1 MPMSSQAPLVVS
13 GEQYLTTDEAAV
25 MLQRGSIGTMV
36 IRGFLCPAKRPGDR
50 KYGRLGVTRESV
62 ESYAEWLESASEFR
76 KFLREVRL
84 FIGWWV

>member
-1 MPMSSQAPLVVS
+1 MPMDSQAPVVV
-13 GEQYLTTDEAAV
+13 GEEEYLTTDEAAI
-25 MLQRGSIGTMV
+25 MLRRGSIGTLVM
-36 IRGFLCPAKRPGDR
+36 RGFLCPAKRPGDR

-62 ESYAEWLESASEFR
+62 ENYAEWLESASELR